1 MENSLQF
8 LPPPPPPP
16 SSTISTVLESL
27 NNLLSFQI
35 PLPPKPFNSNLIQ
48 CPFNPTHRMPP
59 SSLFLHHLRCPSSPR
74 LIPDLHRLLHSLTYP
89 TTLNTTT
96 NHSHIPL
103 TFSLDFLSNF
113 FYNNCP
119 AAVTLSDPQNV
130 NTSITLPRVLSNE
143 CVDSRDSQIVKLNYE
158 TLYTSILP
166 SHYCA
171 ISREIESWN
180 DFPNA
185 YSNKV
190 LSAISGIGIAKECD
204 LRNWVI
210 VNSPRYGVVI
220 DTPMQQHIFLLCCL
234 CFKSISREAFVSKEK
249 QCLQLDCPIL
259 NQALTWLVSQVSILY
274 GTINGKLFVLNFMK
288 NCILA
293 GVSGLLLFQPQNSDT
308 NNVGMKDA
316 KPDAHPEEK
325 TNWIVNNKVFLSQV
339 AAAVAALHERSLL
352 ERKIKEFWFS
362 QQPSNY
368 QRASEHYYLSE
379 RANEERKKR
388 ADFRPLID
396 HDGLHGQQSSNQ
408 ETSREKTRE
417 ELLAEERDYKRRR
430 MSYRGKKMKTSAV
443 QVMRDVIEEYMERI
457 TQVGGDESPFSK
469 ESGLHPCKPPSSHD
483 IPMEANYSR
492 KDNHDSPAVRI
503 SNPSYNGKHSRTN
516 YWDKSKPVE
525 DAFSRNYKQ
534 RRQEHYR
541 SHDYAEDQMNTGQ
554 GKYHRDHASKSP
566 ERHRT
571 HSRPH
576 ERSSHHSS
584 RKKYDHLSGTKDR
597 QQSDSHRNDISDS
610 VLKNAFSDRYIPSD
624 SHDVRDDDTFSH
636 AKFNKPDKLKERHY

>member
-8 LPPPPPPP
+8 LPPPPR
-16 SSTISTVLESL
+16 SSSISTILESL
-27 NNLLSFQI
+27 NNLLSLQI
-35 PLPPKPFNSNLIQ
+35 PFPPKPLNSNLIQ
-48 CPFNPTHRMPP
+48 CPFNPNHRMPP

-89 TTLNTTT
+89 NTLNTTT
-96 NHSHIPL
+96 HHSHHPL

-113 FYNNCP
+113 FYNNSP
-119 AAVTLSDPQNV
+119 AVVSLSDPQIV
-130 NTSITLPRVLSNE
+130 NTTITLPTVLSIE
-143 CVDSRDSQIVKLNYE
+143 CVDSRDSEIVMSNYE
-158 TLYTSILP
+158 TVYTSILP
-166 SHYCA
+166 SHYWA
-171 ISREIESWN
+171 ISREIELWN
-180 DFPNA
+180 DFPIA

-190 LSAISGIGIAKECD
+190 LFAISGIGIANECD

-259 NQALTWLVSQVSILY
+259 NQALTWLVSQVSVLY
-274 GTINGKLFVLNFMK
+274 GTVNGKLFVLNFVK
-288 NCILA
+288 KCILA
-293 GVSGLLLFQPQNSDT
+293 GASGLLLFQPQSSDT
-308 NNVGMKDA
+308 NSVGIKDA
-316 KPDAHPEEK
+316 KPDVQHEEK
-325 TNWIVNNKVFLSQV
+325 TNWIADKEVFLSQI

-352 ERKIKEFWFS
+352 ERKIKGFWFS

-443 QVMRDVIEEYMERI
+443 QVMRDVIEEYMEKI
-457 TQVGGDESPFSK
+457 TQVGGVESPVSK
-469 ESGLHPCKPPSSHD
+469 ESGFRPSKPPSSHD
-483 IPMEANYSR
+483 IPMEANYSG
-492 KDNHDSPAVRI
+492 KVNHDSRAVTI

-516 YWDKSKPVE
+516 YWDKSKE
-525 DAFSRNYKQ
+525 N
-534 RRQEHYR
+534 RQERYR
-541 SHDYAEDQMNTGQ
+541 SHDYAEDQLNTSQ
-554 GKYHRDHASKSP
+554 GKYHRDLASKSP
-566 ERHRT
+566 ERHKT

-576 ERSSHHSS
+576 VRSSHHSG
-584 RKKYDHLSGTKDR
+584 RKKYEHLSGTKDR
-597 QQSDSHRNDISDS
+597 QQKDSHRNDISDS
-610 VLKNAFSDRYIPSD
+610 GLKNAFEDRYVPSE
-624 SHDVRDDDTFSH
+624 SLDVRDDDNLSH
-636 AKFNKPDKLKERHY
+636 AKFIKPDKFKEYHS